1 MQVDIDEEGAAEI
14 AKRSRGTPRVAN
26 RLLRRIRD
34 FAQVRAS
41 GNINR
46 KVAAEALLLLEVD
59 QFGLDD
65 MDSRILKTIIEKFEG
80 GPVGVGTIAAAVGE
94 DVGTLEE
101 VYEPFLV
108 QNGFLQ
114 RTPRG
119 RVATAQAYRHFGF
132 NPPSPSQSQQPT
144 LF

>member
-1 MQVDIDEEGAAEI
+1 
-14 AKRSRGTPRVAN
+14 
-26 RLLRRIRD
+26 
-34 FAQVRAS
+34 
-41 GNINR
+41 
-46 KVAAEALLLLEVD
+46 
-59 QFGLDD
+59 
-65 MDSRILKTIIEKFEG
+65 MDSRILKAIIEKFEG
-80 GPVGVGTIAAAVGE
+80 GPVGVSTIAAAVGE

-132 NPPSPSQSQQPT
+132 NPPAPTNGGVQQPT

>member
-1 MQVDIDEEGAAEI
+1 
-14 AKRSRGTPRVAN
+14 
-26 RLLRRIRD
+26 
-34 FAQVRAS
+34 
-41 GNINR
+41 
-46 KVAAEALLLLEVD
+46 
-59 QFGLDD
+59 
-65 MDSRILKTIIEKFEG
+65 
-80 GPVGVGTIAAAVGE
+80 
-94 DVGTLEE
+94 

-132 NPPSPSQSQQPT
+132 NPPAPGSSTQQPT

>member
-1 MQVDIDEEGAAEI
+1 
-14 AKRSRGTPRVAN
+14 
-26 RLLRRIRD
+26 
-34 FAQVRAS
+34 
-41 GNINR
+41 
-46 KVAAEALLLLEVD
+46 
-59 QFGLDD
+59 
-65 MDSRILKTIIEKFEG
+65 
-80 GPVGVGTIAAAVGE
+80 GE
-94 DVGTLEE
+94 DAGTLEE

-132 NPPSPSQSQQPT
+132 NPPSASTGTQQPT